1 MTPLGL
7 ALLAIMREQDMAPKQ
22 VAALLGRSRRTF
34 YRLLDGTAGP
44 SAIARVTVV
53 FPSLAHIGTPQQN
66 NE

>member
-1 MTPLGL
+1 
-7 ALLAIMREQDMAPKQ
+7 MREQDMAPKQ